1 MTQRP
6 MQTRNTEE
14 NQEVTQFD
22 DDAVVMYPN
31 IEDNIPIPKNVREA
45 LPDLSNQEEI
55 EMLANTVKLISDLTG
70 QPIEATQEDIDEAK
84 TVIKTIIKEPQTKLQ
99 IKKYKNGTLASL
111 AGMVAEL
118 DAQVVDDLKDL
129 KTFVIN
135 GLIKEATMSD
145 KSKERITALRAIGEV
160 DGVDAFKKH
169 TEVVHKNMSL
179 DDIEDRLNILVGK
192 LQRRL
197 DIKDSEVVDAE
208 VVKDE

>member
-1 MTQRP
+1 MTQQP

-14 NQEVTQFD
+14 DQEITQFD
-22 DDAVVMYPN
+22 DDAVVIYPH
-31 IEDNIPIPKNVREA
+31 IEENIPIPKNVREA

-70 QPIEATQEDIDEAK
+70 QQIEATQEDIDEAK
-84 TVIKTIIKEPQTKLQ
+84 TVIKTMIKEPQTKLQ

-169 TEVVHKNMSL
+169 TEVVHKNMSM
-179 DDIEDRLNILVGK
+179 DDIEDRLKTLVTK
-192 LQRRL
+192 LQKRL
-197 DIKDSEVVDAE
+197 EEKNVEGEIVNNGE
-208 VVKDE
+208 

>member
-1 MTQRP
+1 

-14 NQEVTQFD
+14 DQEVTQFD
-22 DDAVVMYPN
+22 DDAVVIYPH
-31 IEDNIPIPKNVREA
+31 IEENIPIPKNVREA

-70 QPIEATQEDIDEAK
+70 QQIEATQEDIDEAK

-99 IKKYKNGTLASL
+99 IKKYKNSTLAAL

-135 GLIKEATMSD
+135 GLIKEATTSD
-145 KSKERITALRAIGEV
+145 KAKERITALRAIGEV

-169 TEVVHKNMSL
+169 TEVVHKNMSM
-179 DDIEDRLNILVGK
+179 DDIEGRLKTLVNK
-192 LQRRL
+192 LQKRL
-197 DIKDSEVVDAE
+197 DEKVVQGE
-208 VVKDE
+208 TVNNGE